1 MHSRW
6 AETPPTLA
14 LTCLNVMIC
23 LAIAAL
29 PASALHPASG
39 VGARRVGRVT
49 VPHGGLLDT
58 GRMTAHG
65 ASGDSRT

>member
-6 AETPPTLA
+6 AETTPTLA

-23 LAIAAL
+23 LAIAR
-29 PASALHPASG
+29 PASCQWPASEP
-39 VGARRVGRVT
+39 AESRVRVT
-49 VPHGGLLDT
+49 LPHGGLLDT